1 MNKEITIYL
10 ISGLGADERAF
21 RKLVFPDS
29 FKIKHIKWISPEK
42 CESLSSYV
50 RRLSDQIDIANP
62 FILIGLSFGGI
73 IVNELTTFTKP
84 IKSIV
89 ISSLQSRNEIPDYLR
104 FAGKL
109 KIQKIIPAKL
119 FNKPNKVLFDLFG
132 TSNDEER
139 KLLTEIL
146 NDSDSLFM
154 KWAMNALISWK
165 IEAANSEIIH
175 IHGTKDKMLP
185 LRFVKPDYKIEG
197 GGHFMIYTLADKIN
211 EIIEKELRYCVKC

>member
-1 MNKEITIYL
+1 MHKKITIYL

-21 RKLVFPDS
+21 SKLVFPDN
-29 FKIKHIKWISPEK
+29 FDVKYIKWISPEK
-42 CESLSSYV
+42 CEALSSYV
-50 RRLSDQIDIANP
+50 RRLSGQINVDNP

-73 IVNELTTFTKP
+73 IVNELTMFTKP

-89 ISSLQSRNEIPDYLR
+89 ISSLQSRNELPGYLR
-104 FAGKL
+104 FAGNL

-132 TSNDEER
+132 ASNNEEK

-146 NDSDSLFM
+146 KDSDPLFM

-165 IEAANSEIIH
+165 NESSNSEIIH

-185 LRFVKPDYKIEG
+185 FRFVKPNYIIEE
-197 GGHFMIYTLADKIN
+197 GGHFMIYTLADRINKIL
-211 EIIEKELRYCVKC
+211 EKELNIV